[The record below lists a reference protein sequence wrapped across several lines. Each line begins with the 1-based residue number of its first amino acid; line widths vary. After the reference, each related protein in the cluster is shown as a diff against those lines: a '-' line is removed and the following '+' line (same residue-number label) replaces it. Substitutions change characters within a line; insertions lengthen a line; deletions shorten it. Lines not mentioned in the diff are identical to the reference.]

1 MIIPELKNIVS
12 ELSKEAKEQEWF
24 EFKLNNKLDNQN
36 IGEYISALSNSACL
50 QNKDFGYL
58 IWGVNDKTH
67 KIEGTNVSLN
77 HTKAGNV
84 ELEFW
89 LNLNLNPKIDF
100 SIHEFE
106 YEPNI
111 NICLIKIPAAIN
123 YPTKFKGK
131 DYIRIDSNKT
141 ELKNYPDKA
150 RRIWNSTTD
159 WSAEIIKNATIEDLD
174 NTAIET
180 ALLQF
185 KQKNKN
191 RAFYSDIDNW
201 NKKVFLNK
209 AKITKND
216 KITRTAL
223 ILFGKSESSHL
234 IYSDLKISWIYID
247 EKGIK
252 RYFEIF
258 NPPFYTVID
267 KVLQKIRNENIQI
280 LPENTLIPIEV
291 KKYNDWIIR
300 EILNNCIAHQDYTKE
315 SRVIVTETIDDL
327 TFFNVGSFFQGTIE
341 SYILYDYTPPKYRN
355 QFLVDAMVNLGMIET
370 IGSGIKKIFYLQKES
385 YLPLP
390 DYLLTDNVEVTI
402 TGKVIDTEY
411 SRKLIKDKSIDL
423 STVFILDK
431 IQKGIP
437 INDEDYKHI
446 IIAYI
451 RKNKRANREDINNL
465 LINILDNKL
474 SDKQKYT
481 KIRNLIAKL
490 SKENVIVNI
499 SSSKKNVIWTLK

>member
-1 MIIPELKNIVS
+1 MQIQELKNIVF
-12 ELSKEAKEQEWF
+12 ELSHENKEQEWF
-24 EFKLNNKLDNQN
+24 EFKLNNKLSNEV

-50 QNKDFGYL
+50 QNKDYGYL

-67 KIEGTNVSLN
+67 KIEGTKISLKN
-77 HTKAGNV
+77 TKVGNI

-106 YEPNI
+106 YEPNTK
-111 NICLIKIPAAIN
+111 ICLIKIPATIN
-123 YPTKFKGK
+123 QPVKFKGK

-141 ELKNYPDKA
+141 ELKNYPDKT
-150 RRIWNSTTD
+150 RRIWNSTLD
-159 WSAEIIKNATIEDLD
+159 WSAEIIENATINDLD
-174 NTAIET
+174 NSAIEF
-180 ALLQF
+180 ALQQF
-185 KQKNKN
+185 RNKNKN
-191 RAFYSDIDNW
+191 RVFYSDIDNW
-201 NKKVFLNK
+201 NKEIFLNK
-209 AKITKND
+209 AKITKNG

-223 ILFGKSESSHL
+223 ILFGKPESSHL
-234 IYSDLKISWIYID
+234 IYSDLKVTWIYID

-258 NPPFYTVID
+258 NPPFFTVID
-267 KVLQKIRNENIQI
+267 KVLQKIRNEQLQI

-291 KKYNDWIIR
+291 NKYNNWIIR

-315 SRVIVTETIDDL
+315 SRIIVTETIDDL

-341 SYILYDYTPPKYRN
+341 SYILQNYTPPKYRN

-370 IGSGIKKIFYLQKES
+370 IGSGIKKIFQLQKEN

-390 DYLLTDNVEVTI
+390 DYYLTNNVEVTI
-402 TGKVIDTEY
+402 TGKILDPEY
-411 SRKLIKDKSIDL
+411 SRKLIKNKNFDL

-431 IQKGIP
+431 MQKGIP
-437 INDEDYKHI
+437 INDTDYNKI
-446 IIAYI
+446 IIVYLQ
-451 RKNKRANREDINNL
+451 KNKRAKRDDINNL
-465 LINILDNKL
+465 LMNILDNKL
-474 SDKQKYT
+474 TEKQKYT
-481 KIRNLIAKL
+481 KIRNLLARL
-490 SKENVIVNI
+490 SKEKVIINI